1 MANVDEVAE
10 NVYLI
15 DDQLF
20 SIPKLGSV
28 YLLNEEKKALIE
40 SGPATS
46 AKAVLDGIRE
56 VGVRPEDIAYVIV
69 THIHLDHAGGA
80 GVLLKNMPQAK
91 VAVHHKGAKHMA
103 NPAKLMTSMI
113 EAQGEEALA
122 IHGKVVPIE
131 SHRLLAIHDDDSIR
145 LSDQQVLKFID
156 APGHAPHELCIYESR
171 NNGVFTGDAAGQYI
185 EGVVLPL
192 QAPPSFDLEL
202 CINTIRRLME
212 LKPSMIYSSHFG
224 ASNRAQQNLQLAIDK
239 LQAWGHIVTETM
251 KENTVDAAAERLR
264 AQICAELEPARKMK
278 SIYEF
283 LTNSYV
289 LMTVAAFI
297 DYYQE
302 KLAKE

>member
-1 MANVDEVAE
+1 MASVDEVAE

-46 AKAVLDGIRE
+46 AKAVLDGIKE
-56 VGVRPEDIAYVIV
+56 VGVRPEDVDYVIV

-91 VAVHHKGAKHMA
+91 VAVHHKGAKHIA
-103 NPAKLMTSMI
+103 NPAKLLASMI
-113 EAQGEEALA
+113 EAQGEKGLA
-122 IHGKVVPIE
+122 IHGEVIPIE
-131 SHRLLAIHDDDSIR
+131 SHRLLAIHDEDSIR

-185 EGVVLPL
+185 EGVVVPL
-192 QAPPSFDLEL
+192 QAPPNFDLEL
-202 CINTIRRLME
+202 CINTIRRLKEM
-212 LKPSMIYSSHFG
+212 KPSIIYSSHFG
-224 ASNRAQQNLQLAIDK
+224 ASNRVQENLQLAIDK
-239 LQAWGHIVTETM
+239 LKAWAELVTEAM
-251 KENTVDAAAERLR
+251 REDTVDATAERLR
-264 AQICAELEPARKMK
+264 AQICAELEPVRKMEA
-278 SIYEF
+278 IYEF

-297 DYYQE
+297 DYYQG
-302 KLAKE
+302 KAG